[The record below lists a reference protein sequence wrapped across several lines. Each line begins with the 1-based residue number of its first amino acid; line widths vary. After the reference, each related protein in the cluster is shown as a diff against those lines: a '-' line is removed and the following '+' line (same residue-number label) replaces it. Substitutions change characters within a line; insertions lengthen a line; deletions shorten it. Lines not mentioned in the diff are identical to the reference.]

1 MKRQLFFSLGLI
13 FFLIVG
19 LTGCAG
25 TGTHSTTKSEKKNL
39 HLTIK
44 QGSAALLT
52 TANQIKQAIEES
64 NTHKV
69 QQLGPK
75 LEKEWSVYEDQ
86 VKSAYPD
93 LYEKVESDLDP
104 AVAGSKASTLDK
116 KTLEPLIVHLMDTV
130 KELEKKAGNA

>member
-1 MKRQLFFSLGLI
+1 MKRYSFFSLGLI
-13 FFLIVG
+13 FFLLVG
-19 LTGCAG
+19 LSGCAG
-25 TGTHSTTKSEKKNL
+25 TGKPSSNKIQKAP
-39 HLTIK
+39 LTIK
-44 QGSAALLT
+44 QGSAALLS

-75 LEKEWSVYEDQ
+75 LEKDWSVYEDQ

-104 AVAGSKASTLDK
+104 AVAGTKVSPLDK

-130 KELEKKAGNA
+130 KELEKKA

>member
-1 MKRQLFFSLGLI
+1 MKRHCIFSLGLI
-13 FFLIVG
+13 FFLTVG
-19 LTGCAG
+19 LTGCAA
-25 TGTHSTTKSEKKNL
+25 TGTHSLTKTQKAP
-39 HLTIK
+39 LTIK
-44 QGSAALLT
+44 QGSAALLS

-64 NTHKV
+64 NTQKV

-86 VKSAYPD
+86 VKAAYPD

-104 AVAGSKASTLDK
+104 AVAGTKASTLDK